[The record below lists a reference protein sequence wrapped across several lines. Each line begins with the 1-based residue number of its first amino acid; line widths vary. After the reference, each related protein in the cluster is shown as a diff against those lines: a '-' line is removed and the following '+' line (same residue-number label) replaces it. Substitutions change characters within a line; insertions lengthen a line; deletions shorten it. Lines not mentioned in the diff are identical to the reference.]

1 DWSGFAGA
9 SGGGRGHGGDVLAAG
24 KNIKNMSTK
33 LPRDRDPKPKVLTAT
48 EKRAIKVLLVED
60 HPTMREGLIRVIERE
75 ADLTV
80 CGGAETIQ
88 QALALVESAKPDIV
102 VADVSLGNQNG
113 LELIKDLKV
122 RHPKL
127 PVLVHSMHDESV
139 YAERSL
145 RAGAKGYVSK
155 KEPPQKLLQAIREVT
170 RGEIFL
176 SDAMTRQILR
186 AVGSNQAEGSNS
198 PFRELS
204 DREFEVFEL
213 TGKGLGTKEIAGAL
227 HLSDKTVQAHRDH
240 IRQKLNLPD
249 GRGLARAAARWVEAQ
264 G

>member
-1 DWSGFAGA
+1 MNAKKQA
-9 SGGGRGHGGDVLAAG
+9 ETG
-24 KNIKNMSTK
+24 KEPIH
-33 LPRDRDPKPKVLTAT
+33 LQVAKVKKT
-48 EKRAIKVLLVED
+48 RVLLVED

-80 CGGAETIQ
+80 CSQAACIR
-88 QALALVESAKPDIV
+88 QALEMIESSNPDIAV
-102 VADVSLGNQNG
+102 VDISLGGENG
-113 LELIKDLKV
+113 IELLKDIKL
-122 RHPKL
+122 RYPHL

-155 KEPPQKLLQAIREVT
+155 KEPPQKLLQAIREVLH
-170 RGEIFL
+170 GEIFL
-176 SDAMTRQILR
+176 STAMTRQILHS
-186 AVGSNQAEGSNS
+186 VGADKVNRKTS

-213 TGKGLGTKEIAGAL
+213 TGQGLGTKEIAGTL
-227 HLSDKTVQAHRDH
+227 HLSEKTVQAHRDH

-249 GRGLARAAARWVEAQ
+249 GRGLTRFAIRWVESQ
-264 G
+264 S